1 MALIRYL
8 GWIPPIGTLMGP
20 IMNNA
25 VHPFI
30 FGMPFIL
37 GWTVAWLLLTPVIMG
52 FVYFLDPA
60 NKVADGLEGDVK

>member
-8 GWIPPIGTLMGP
+8 GWIPLIGTLMGP
-20 IMNNA
+20 IMHNA

-37 GWTVAWLLLTPVIMG
+37 GWTVVWLLLTPVIMG
-52 FVYFLDPA
+52 FVYFLDPM
-60 NKVADGLEGDVK
+60 NKAADGVGGDVK